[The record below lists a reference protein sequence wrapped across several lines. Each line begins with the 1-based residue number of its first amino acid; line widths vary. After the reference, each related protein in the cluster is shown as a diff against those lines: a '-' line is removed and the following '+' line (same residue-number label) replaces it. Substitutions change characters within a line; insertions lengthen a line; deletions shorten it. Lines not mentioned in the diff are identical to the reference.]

1 MTTGAVSHALKTQL
15 RIVTVSARYRAQSLL
30 EFLGHCG
37 AAHGGPVCKP
47 SRSRHEKAV
56 GDTAETR

>member
-15 RIVTVSARYRAQSLL
+15 RIVMVSARYRVQSLL
-30 EFLGHCG
+30 ESLGHYG
-37 AAHGGPVCKP
+37 AGHGGPACKL
-47 SRSRHEKAV
+47 SRSRHEKAL